1 MGVFATKS
9 GSQTIKRLLLMKE
22 NQVSKGI
29 QHFSMA
35 GKMQESGLTE
45 TIPLICTSAIWGQY
59 PEFSQCTVG
68 MAAAADCQMGLAVGS
83 PQPI

>member
-29 QHFSMA
+29 QQFSMY
-35 GKMQESGLTE
+35 GQMQESGLTK

-59 PEFSQCTVG
+59 PEFSQVHIWDGC
-68 MAAAADCQMGLAVGS
+68 S
-83 PQPI
+83 S